1 MALINLVNDCI
12 KEYGKQ
18 DIEKCKQQIIREA
31 QTEINL
37 IYSNPYFSNGEKIYR
52 AQRVKQIADDLLAR
66 QNNREAFLEAA
77 GFLNELSK
85 IFENNKNK

>member
-18 DIEKCKQQIIREA
+18 DVEKCKQQIITDA
-31 QTEINL
+31 QIEINL
-37 IYSNPYFSNGEKIYR
+37 IYNNPYFNDGEKFYR

-66 QNNREAFLEAA
+66 QCKRDAFLDAA

-85 IFENNKNK
+85 IFDHSSK